1 MVMECKIFAVKDIRD
16 NSKIV
21 ERMFSL
27 MKKHYENMK
36 KDKFLKDLYD
46 KSNVFLL
53 FENNEIKGFS
63 TIKKMEL
70 SIENGKNSEVK
81 IIGFFSGDTIIEK
94 GTHDE
99 LIANNG
105 WYKETY
111 ESQQMEESLKGGS
124 DDVEK

>member
-1 MVMECKIFAVKDIRD
+1 MECKIFAVKDIRD

-53 FENNEIKGFS
+53 FENNEGSIIYMGVEKE
-63 TIKKMEL
+63 IKK
-70 SIENGKNSEVK
+70 KHK
-81 IIGFFSGDTIIEK
+81 
-94 GTHDE
+94 
-99 LIANNG
+99 
-105 WYKETY
+105 
-111 ESQQMEESLKGGS
+111 
-124 DDVEK
+124 

>member
-63 TIKKMEL
+63 TIKKINVEL
-70 SIENGKNSEVK
+70 KNENNEK
-81 IIGFFSGDTIIEK
+81 ISRSNINWYPGHMFKTKREIIEILRK
-94 GTHDE
+94 
-99 LIANNG
+99 
-105 WYKETY
+105 Y
-111 ESQQMEESLKGGS
+111 
-124 DDVEK
+124 

>member
-53 FENNEIKGFS
+53 FENN
-63 TIKKMEL
+63 
-70 SIENGKNSEVK
+70 
-81 IIGFFSGDTIIEK
+81 
-94 GTHDE
+94 
-99 LIANNG
+99 
-105 WYKETY
+105 
-111 ESQQMEESLKGGS
+111 
-124 DDVEK
+124 